1 MRAGPFAYS
10 CTSPGGWTIK
20 APGVTATV
28 CSRRAHRAA
37 AGEAEVDF
45 GRLGMA
51 VVGADLA
58 GLPARDGYVAVGNLA
73 ENLLDVV
80 PGVPLLLAFQAE
92 DMHGDGAPANGH

>member
-1 MRAGPFAYS
+1 M
-10 CTSPGGWTIK
+10 K
-20 APGVTATV
+20 APGVTAMV
-28 CSRRAHRAA
+28 SVGRPHRAA

-45 GRLGMA
+45 GRLRMA

-58 GLPARDGYVAVGNLA
+58 GLPAGHGDVAIGNLA

-80 PGVPLLLAFQAE
+80 LGVPLLLAFQTE